1 MIGVEQTD
9 GAVPRWWLWACA
21 FTVALAA
28 GAWLWIEGLHVS
40 PRPMERY
47 LAERAAALD
56 TGEEVTAEM
65 ITVLAADKL
74 AVRAGISSFARNCV
88 KCHGAS
94 GEGNIGP
101 NLTDDFWIAG
111 GSALDIYRTIV
122 HGRDGKGMPSWG
134 LSLGTGE
141 CKQIAAYVLT
151 MRGTNRPGKAAQ
163 GSRWQEPQ

>member
-1 MIGVEQTD
+1 MIAAD
-9 GAVPRWWLWACA
+9 GGVPRWWLWACA
-21 FTVALAA
+21 LTVGLAA
-28 GAWLWIEGLHVS
+28 GVWLWTEGLGIS
-40 PRPMERY
+40 PAPMERY

-65 ITVLAADKL
+65 ITTLAADKL
-74 AVRAGISSFARNCV
+74 AVRAGGTAFARHCV
-88 KCHGAS
+88 KCHGAG
-94 GEGNIGP
+94 GEGSIGP

-111 GSALDIYRTIV
+111 GSSLDIYRTIV

-134 LSLGTGE
+134 LQLGTGE

-163 GSRWQEPQ
+163 GTRWQEPQ